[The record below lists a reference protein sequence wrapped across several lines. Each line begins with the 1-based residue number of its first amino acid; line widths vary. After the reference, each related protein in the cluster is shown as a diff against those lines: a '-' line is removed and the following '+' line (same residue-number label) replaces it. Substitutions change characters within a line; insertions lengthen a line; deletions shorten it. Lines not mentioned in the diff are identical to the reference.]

1 MLVDYKLVE
10 AATGF
15 HTSTHAA
22 STTLP
27 ISANPYASAER
38 KAVALA
44 RQLERQGQL
53 GADPPPDIPE
63 GVVDGSLVAA
73 SNRRAAA
80 LLQHLMEADFEHSD
94 AALRT
99 MPFPDDE
106 ELMEVQAR
114 EPGGEVRSDCVCV
127 CMRVC
132 VCVCECVRACVC
144 ACVCVCVCV
153 CVAAAVWRYVWHA
166 RCYHVAITVV
176 VRQQDLQQVPPALRT
191 RNKWRDRHAM
201 YRSRS
206 QPAASFR
213 NRSDMWNTERGL
225 TTQQLSSAASV
236 DSATAGT
243 GAINGRGHAHT
254 MQGGATKRSTRT
266 GSKRPAKVGPSAQVA
281 SYLRQLTDLG
291 SKHVPTLRHAPADDP
306 SVADGGV
313 GGGRWDARPPSSYT
327 GTGGGVHSRTKS
339 QDALAARVAAEGGL
353 FEPLEAEPS
362 GMDANHNADGRTRH
376 HHSRRRRRLSA
387 ASIDSDARMVED
399 WSASEVRL
407 WLLAIGA
414 SQEAIEDF
422 AQRGT
427 TGRDLVSL
435 TEDQARA
442 VFGTATGIRVYN
454 RLQHAIE
461 EGAAAEAGVCG
472 CVSCVVVW
480 LCGCVAVCGCVS
492 CVAVGDLTPCAMAMT
507 LQREVRS
514 FRS

>member
-153 CVAAAVWRYVWHA
+153 FERVCVYI
-166 RCYHVAITVV
+166 YI
-176 VRQQDLQQVPPALRT
+176 
-191 RNKWRDRHAM
+191 
-201 YRSRS
+201 
-206 QPAASFR
+206 
-213 NRSDMWNTERGL
+213 
-225 TTQQLSSAASV
+225 
-236 DSATAGT
+236 
-243 GAINGRGHAHT
+243 
-254 MQGGATKRSTRT
+254 
-266 GSKRPAKVGPSAQVA
+266 
-281 SYLRQLTDLG
+281 
-291 SKHVPTLRHAPADDP
+291 
-306 SVADGGV
+306 
-313 GGGRWDARPPSSYT
+313 
-327 GTGGGVHSRTKS
+327 
-339 QDALAARVAAEGGL
+339 
-353 FEPLEAEPS
+353 
-362 GMDANHNADGRTRH
+362 
-376 HHSRRRRRLSA
+376 
-387 ASIDSDARMVED
+387 
-399 WSASEVRL
+399 
-407 WLLAIGA
+407 
-414 SQEAIEDF
+414 
-422 AQRGT
+422 
-427 TGRDLVSL
+427 
-435 TEDQARA
+435 
-442 VFGTATGIRVYN
+442 
-454 RLQHAIE
+454 
-461 EGAAAEAGVCG
+461 
-472 CVSCVVVW
+472 
-480 LCGCVAVCGCVS
+480 
-492 CVAVGDLTPCAMAMT
+492 
-507 LQREVRS
+507 
-514 FRS
+514 